1 MSSPQE
7 FGRRQHQ
14 GQGLELRPAGG
25 AVEQRFWTQVDAA
38 LRFETQ
44 LGGQKANWTLGVE
57 NLANR
62 RFFKESPYQYSHI
75 YLFPAA
81 PRTVRL
87 SLQTNF

>member
-1 MSSPQE
+1 
-7 FGRRQHQ
+7 
-14 GQGLELRPAGG
+14 
-25 AVEQRFWTQVDAA
+25 VDAA
-38 LRFETQ
+38 LRYATQ
-44 LGGQKANWTLGVE
+44 LGGHKASWTLGIE

-62 RFFKESPYQYSHI
+62 RYFKESPYQYGHI